1 MTVGIRLKEER
12 KRLGMSQTAL
22 ALALGCT
29 KRTQILF
36 EQDVHLPGG
45 SYLVE
50 ADRIGVDVM
59 FVLTGRREG
68 LSESDIEALEAW
80 RGASASARADALAVL
95 SGARVGATQTVFHG
109 ANIGQQISGDVDL
122 RGQKVVVAGAKAK
135 KGAGR

>member
-50 ADRIGVDVM
+50 ADGLGVDVIY
-59 FVLTGRREG
+59 VLTGRRES
-68 LSESDIEALEAW
+68 LSDSDTQLIEAW
-80 RGASASARADALAVL
+80 REASPSARDEALGVL
-95 SGARVGATQTVFHG
+95 RGTSTSAPRTVFHG
-109 ANIGQQISGDVDL
+109 ASIGQQISGDVDL
-122 RGQKVVVAGAKAK
+122 RGQKVVVAGPKATK
-135 KGAGR
+135 KPSR